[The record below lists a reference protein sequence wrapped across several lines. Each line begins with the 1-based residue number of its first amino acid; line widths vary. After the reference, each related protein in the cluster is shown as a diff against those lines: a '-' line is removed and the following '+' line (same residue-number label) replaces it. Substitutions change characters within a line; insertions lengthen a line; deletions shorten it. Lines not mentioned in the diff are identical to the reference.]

1 MVKLDFA
8 LHSLFIYYRKRFWMG
23 VMSPIGTSYVLEN
36 PLHVIPICSSW
47 QHSFCFHFQI
57 CVNCMITT
65 AWFMCQW
72 FSFGGLCKL
81 PIVIFILFCHKLESA
96 LQVHIIKKKKY
107 KSKTHTFTQNMQ
119 TSKRCLRIF
128 VAFVMRRSA
137 HKNEWATLYL
147 TLRNIV

>member
-96 LQVHIIKKKKY
+96 LQVHIIKKKSTKARHIL
-107 KSKTHTFTQNMQ
+107 SHKTCKPPKGVWESLLHLLCVGQPIKM
-119 TSKRCLRIF
+119 
-128 VAFVMRRSA
+128 
-137 HKNEWATLYL
+137 NELPYTWHCVT
-147 TLRNIV
+147 